1 MPQVVVGAKGS
12 FTCDAGVTVLEAG
25 RQAGFGFPQACRNGN
40 CGRCAGHLLS
50 GCVRF
55 MKTGLPLCAD
65 EPGAD
70 AVLYCI
76 VGAHSDCRIDASQI
90 TAPGELPVNTVRCQI
105 AAITPLNSNVSAV
118 RLRLP
123 AGQRIRWHAGQYLLL
138 GENQD
143 AAFSIAN
150 AADEQ
155 PGEDSRELLLH
166 IRHDADNQSAVD
178 LINQLR
184 NQATVLATLP
194 LGERYIDQPPAQPV
208 WFICGSTGF
217 APARA
222 MIERL
227 AQQQF
232 ALPVRLYRGGRQVDD
247 IYPAQWSDN
256 TLARLKDFCETV
268 AVNQAPVAGQFH
280 GMVHEAALADLAK
293 LQDPSVPLFHVGG
306 SPAMA
311 WAVFDALVAAGVPAA
326 NIHSDVF
333 DYAPRQAQ

>member
-1 MPQVVVGAKGS
+1 MVGDKGS
-12 FTCDAGVTVLEAG
+12 FACGAGVTVLEAG

-55 MKTGLPLCAD
+55 VKTGRTLSAG
-65 EPGAD
+65 EPGD
-70 AVLYCI
+70 DTVLYCI
-76 VGAHSDCRIDASQI
+76 VEAGSDCRIDATQI

-105 AAITPLNSNVSAV
+105 VAIQPLNSNVSAV

-123 AGQRIRWHAGQYLLL
+123 AGQTIRWHAGQYLLL

-150 AADEQ
+150 AM
-155 PGEDSRELLLH
+155 GEDSRELLLH

-178 LINQLR
+178 LINQLH
-184 NQATVLATLP
+184 NQTTVLTTLP
-194 LGERYIDQPPAQPV
+194 LGERYIDQPPDRPV

-227 AQQQF
+227 AQLQF
-232 ALPVRLYRGGRQVDD
+232 ELPVRLFRGGRQVDD
-247 IYPAQWSDN
+247 IYPPQWPDS
-256 TLARLKDFCETV
+256 TIEQLKDFAETI
-268 AVNQAPVAGQFH
+268 AVNQTPAAGQFH
-280 GMVHEAALADLAK
+280 GMVHQAALTELAK
-293 LQDPSVPLFHVGG
+293 LEDLSVPLFHVGG
-306 SPAMA
+306 SPTMA

-333 DYAPRQAQ
+333 DYAPR